1 MGNEKINSID
11 YKELYAQYNW
21 FSNAYPPA
29 VQASS
34 DEFFL
39 PGLKFILIGISKNI
53 NTLMDKDAYFVT
65 KIRIDKLH
73 DMFFRTSEKAIGIS
87 LDRALGKPNSK
98 FNLNKLTDLEAKI
111 ITAFNDYMFNA
122 TSQFLTQ
129 AQPSLKRTNFDVV
142 HLTFLLKDVD
152 TNAVAKFII
161 TLPDELLTPE
171 VVTSK
176 SDKFDY
182 GDFSSSVID
191 VAVKVGSTKFKL
203 IDIKN
208 IDVDDIVVF
217 DNSDTK
223 HMVLKFKDYETD
235 ININP
240 NLGLVMPVD
249 NDGGNEEMAGE
260 NTNLWD
266 SIEVE
271 MNAQFDTVKITLGEL
286 KSIEKGLVVDLT
298 SIYDNK
304 VTLSVEDKPI
314 ARGELVIVNDRYGV
328 KIDEVIAKTP
338 KTENKQVTETQ
349 NELVSEGQ
357 GADFDDSNMEFQ
369 EETPSAPAAQN
380 TDEEDEFDYSDF
392 ELEDED
398 I

>member
-21 FSNAYPPA
+21 FSNAYPPV

-73 DMFFRTSEKAIGIS
+73 DMFFRTSEKAIGII
-87 LDRALGKPNSK
+87 LDRALGKPNSR

-129 AQPSLKRTNFDVV
+129 APPSLKRTNFDVV
-142 HLTFLLKDVD
+142 HLTFLVKDVD

-161 TLPDELLTPE
+161 TLPDELLAPE
-171 VVTSK
+171 VVTSQN
-176 SDKFDY
+176 DKFDY

-271 MNAQFDTVKITLGEL
+271 MDAQFDTVKITLGEL

-304 VTLSVEDKPI
+304 VTLSVENKPI

-338 KTENKQVTETQ
+338 KVENYQAAQMQ
-349 NELVSEGQ
+349 NEEIVDTQTS
-357 GADFDDSNMEFQ
+357 DFDDSNMEFQ
-369 EETPSAPAAQN
+369 EETPPAQSQN
-380 TDEEDEFDYSDF
+380 PDEDEFDYSDF